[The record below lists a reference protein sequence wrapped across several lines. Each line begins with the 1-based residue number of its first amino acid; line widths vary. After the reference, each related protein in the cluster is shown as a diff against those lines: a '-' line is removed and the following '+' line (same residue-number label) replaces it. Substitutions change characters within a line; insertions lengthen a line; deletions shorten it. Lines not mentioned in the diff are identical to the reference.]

1 MWADT
6 FTYTFDNAPES
17 VIYGRYKLFYRV
29 PSSVRRFRGAV
40 RRNGAAQF
48 PHVSISVVAEMS
60 GEEVIGQQSPRHLP
74 PLLLQV
80 HLDQRGDA
88 TGMLQL
94 SAGGLQFLGA
104 RVHDAFEGRERR
116 QTRLSSAHD
125 E

>member
-1 MWADT
+1 
-6 FTYTFDNAPES
+6 
-17 VIYGRYKLFYRV
+17 
-29 PSSVRRFRGAV
+29 
-40 RRNGAAQF
+40 
-48 PHVSISVVAEMS
+48 MS

-74 PLLLQV
+74 PLLLKV

-116 QTRLSSAHD
+116 RTRL
-125 E
+125 